1 MNHIINTH
9 IDSIEELE
17 AEIDVIIERETKK
30 IDIDAIMAS
39 PETELSAV
47 AERIKRIFL
56 DEFADKAVELG
67 FDFGRLVNNKIA
79 QEKTIKIDNSNDPQL
94 NDTSKDNK

>member
-67 FDFGRLVNNKIA
+67 FDFGRTVNDKIA

>member
-17 AEIDVIIERETKK
+17 AELDVIIARETAK
-30 IDIDAIMAS
+30 IDIDEIMAS
-39 PETELSAV
+39 PEAALSMV

-67 FDFGRLVNNKIA
+67 FDFGRTVNDKIA